1 MFRMRFVMFVGPGEV
16 RPDRVGGVDV
26 VDDAV
31 RVGERVVA
39 PTLAPQAHP
48 LLLLPSTPRPED
60 WERQQEIFPVHRCVI
75 RPSLSVLIAT
85 LLHLLPPTFR
95 ASGYFLIAHTSHLT
109 SQSVSD

>member
-39 PTLAPQAHP
+39 PTLAPRHILSSSSPA
-48 LLLLPSTPRPED
+48 LPGQRTGRDSR
-60 WERQQEIFPVHRCVI
+60 RYFQFIAV
-75 RPSLSVLIAT
+75 LSGPHCL
-85 LLHLLPPTFR
+85 
-95 ASGYFLIAHTSHLT
+95 S
-109 SQSVSD
+109 